1 MSAGQAVTI
10 GFFDGVHRGH
20 QYLMQQLKDMAHERG
35 LQSTVVTFDRHPRQ
49 VLQSEWQPQLL
60 TSLDEKEELMAQ
72 TGIDTL
78 VVLPFSRE
86 MAQLSAC
93 QFMERVL
100 VRQLGARLLLTG
112 YDNRFGHDRT
122 EGFSDYERYGRELGI
137 EVCAALCWQSDVV
150 APSSSL
156 IRRLLTGGD
165 VRQAALLLGR
175 PYALSGIV
183 VHGEQVGRRL
193 GFPTANLQLAEPSQ
207 LVPQPGV
214 YAVRVTVGNDS
225 HQYMGMTN
233 IGHRPTFSGQQLTI
247 ETNIFDFIGDIYQQ
261 SLRISFVERLR
272 SEQSFA
278 SPEALAQ
285 QMDVDAKAALG
296 LMNSE

>member
-225 HQYMGMTN
+225 RQYMGMTN

-285 QMDVDAKAALG
+285 QMDVDAKAAFG

>member
-150 APSSSL
+150 VPSSSL

-225 HQYMGMTN
+225 RQYMGMTN

-285 QMDVDAKAALG
+285 QMDVDAKAAFG

>member
-225 HQYMGMTN
+225 RQYMGMTN

-285 QMDVDAKAALG
+285 QMEVDAKAALG

>member
-35 LQSTVVTFDRHPRQ
+35 LQSMVVTFDRHPRQ

-137 EVCAALCWQSDVV
+137 EVCAASCWQSDVV

-225 HQYMGMTN
+225 RQYMGMTN

-285 QMDVDAKAALG
+285 QMDVDAKAAFG